1 MTGYRGRRYRKTGRL
16 WSALFSLMTGCFFL
30 LVCLWGSG
38 HFNLLLSDNAEQQ
51 DISKDVTDGNA
62 DLETT
67 VSDNFISDDVLSDDT
82 FMEEPVWEVHCIDVG
97 QASATLIISGEYVML
112 ADTGNKE
119 DANLIL
125 NYLAEQEVTELDY
138 LLLTHPHEDHI
149 GAAARILREIPVD
162 RVLMP
167 EIGID
172 MCETVC
178 YAELLSAIEEK
189 EPITD
194 YPKAG
199 DVYSLGE
206 MSFTVVCPNPEW
218 QPVKEDINESS
229 LGVHISDGERSILLY
244 GDGKQYCEAYMTE
257 QQEIAAD
264 ILIVGHHGSS
274 YSSSAAFLEAVNPK
288 YAVIS
293 CGKDNDYGF
302 PHGAVLDRLAVV
314 GAEVFRTD
322 ELGTIVFLCDGKNIT
337 F

>member
-1 MTGYRGRRYRKTGRL
+1 MTGHRRKRNRKTGWL
-16 WSALFSLMTGCFFL
+16 WSALYSLMTGGFLL

-38 HFNLLLSDNAEQQ
+38 NLGLLFSRDTEQKEV
-51 DISKDVTDGNA
+51 SKDVSAGDA
-62 DLETT
+62 
-67 VSDNFISDDVLSDDT
+67 VI
-82 FMEEPVWEVHCIDVG
+82 EEPIWEVHCIDVG
-97 QASATLIISGEYVML
+97 QASATLIISGEYAML
-112 ADTGNKE
+112 ADTGNKD
-119 DANLIL
+119 DADLVL
-125 NYLAEQEVTELDY
+125 NYLAKQGVTGLDY

-149 GAAARILREIPVD
+149 GAAAKILREIPVD

-167 EIGID
+167 DISID

-189 EPITD
+189 EPLTD

-199 DVYSLGE
+199 DTYPLGN
-206 MSFTVVCPNPEW
+206 MSFTMVCPDPAW
-218 QPVKEDINESS
+218 QPIEEDINESS
-229 LGVHISDGERSILLY
+229 LGVHISDGEFSILLY
-244 GDGKQYCEAYMTE
+244 GDGKQYCETYMTE
-257 QQEIAAD
+257 QQEITAD

-274 YSSSAAFLEAVNPK
+274 YSSSASFLEAVHPK

-302 PHGAVLDRLAVV
+302 PHRAVLDRLTDV

-322 ELGTIVFLCDGKNIT
+322 ELGNIVFLCDGKNII